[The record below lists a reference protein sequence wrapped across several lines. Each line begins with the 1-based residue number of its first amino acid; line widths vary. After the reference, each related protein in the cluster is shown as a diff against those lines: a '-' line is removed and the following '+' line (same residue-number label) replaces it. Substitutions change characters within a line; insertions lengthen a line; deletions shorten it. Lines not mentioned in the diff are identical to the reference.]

1 MWDKCKIYVTGNYI
15 SIIKEKGGLK
25 CIKKMQ
31 TKVYPPVIPLCL
43 FPMMV
48 ACWIKRFPLC
58 YFPYAKYSRR
68 LHGSNRM
75 GFALADSVSSTG
87 RPMKPKQRLGEDWRG
102 GRVKLIPANS
112 GPDGINPIC
121 FYRMKITSVPLY
133 LAATHFEKNKGARC
147 TRRRF
152 KRSLFPSSG
161 AHSSCSPSFSDFAR
175 THSAI
180 WRGTYI
186 SQHLETYTQMG
197 KPALPSACFSGRELM
212 EAYPDHHAC
221 VK

>member
-1 MWDKCKIYVTGNYI
+1 M
-15 SIIKEKGGLK
+15 
-25 CIKKMQ
+25 KMQ
-31 TKVYPPVIPLCL
+31 TKVCPPLLSRCVYSRRWIGLK
-43 FPMMV
+43 V

-58 YFPYAKYSRR
+58 YFPYAKYSSR

-133 LAATHFEKNKGARC
+133 LAATHFEKIGGRAALGGDLRG
-147 TRRRF
+147 
-152 KRSLFPSSG
+152 LFFPFLG
-161 AHSSCSPSFSDFAR
+161 LIP
-175 THSAI
+175 
-180 WRGTYI
+180 
-186 SQHLETYTQMG
+186 
-197 KPALPSACFSGRELM
+197 PAPLPSLTSLGRIQPFEG
-212 EAYPDHHAC
+212 APIYPSISKHILKWVSQRYHLHAS
-221 VK
+221 VAGILWKRIQITTLA